1 VHRQYLRDRAFL
13 HKILEMPQRT
23 NQSTAK
29 AWLRA
34 LELTAPIASHPNR
47 ILPVV
52 IDELANKFDGAP
64 ALLSESE
71 CLTYRDLATR
81 SEQYAYWALEQ
92 GVAKGDTVCL
102 FMPNRAEYFAIWIGI
117 TSVGGVVALLNTN
130 LTGRSLAHCVNT
142 VEPRHIIV
150 AAPLLD
156 AFLSAQPYL
165 VSDAKT
171 WLHGDGPAKFPRI
184 ELDGYSSQ
192 RFADVDRR
200 PVTINDLALYI
211 YTSGT
216 TGLPKAAKVSHYRVM
231 QWSLWFAGM
240 MGTRSS
246 DRMYDCLPMYHSI
259 GGVVAIGAVLA
270 NGGSVIIREKF
281 SARNF
286 WDDVINSDCTL
297 FQYIGELC
305 RYLVKMPPHPRETSH
320 RIRLCC
326 GNGLRAD
333 VWSDFSDRFRIPQIL
348 EFYAATESNVALY
361 NVGGKPG
368 AIGQIPGFLQHRHPL
383 VLLKYDVEK
392 EEPIRNEQGYCIPCV
407 AGEVGEAVGEIDRRP
422 SNLASH
428 FQGYTNNKDSER
440 KILRDVFKS
449 GDAWFRTGDLMRK
462 DEDGY
467 FYFIDRIGDTFRWK
481 GENVATTEVS
491 EIISA
496 FSGVVEAAV
505 YGVALP
511 GHDGRAGMVALV
523 IDPSFD
529 LTKFAEYLERQLPQ
543 YARPLFL
550 RICDTIE
557 STATFKPKKH
567 DLMRQGYDPNAI
579 SDLIYFKDSKERTF
593 VRLEETMY
601 DRIQKGELP

>member
-286 WDDVINSDCTL
+286 WDDVINSDSNILASFVATSSKCLRIRARPVTGFDYVAEMDLGRMYGAISVTDFEFRKSWNFMRQLKVTSRFTTL
-297 FQYIGELC
+297 EASQV
-305 RYLVKMPPHPRETSH
+305 RLVKFRVFSNIDT
-320 RIRLCC
+320 LWCC
-326 GNGLRAD
+326 
-333 VWSDFSDRFRIPQIL
+333 
-348 EFYAATESNVALY
+348 
-361 NVGGKPG
+361 
-368 AIGQIPGFLQHRHPL
+368 
-383 VLLKYDVEK
+383 
-392 EEPIRNEQGYCIPCV
+392 
-407 AGEVGEAVGEIDRRP
+407 
-422 SNLASH
+422 
-428 FQGYTNNKDSER
+428 
-440 KILRDVFKS
+440 
-449 GDAWFRTGDLMRK
+449 
-462 DEDGY
+462 
-467 FYFIDRIGDTFRWK
+467 
-481 GENVATTEVS
+481 
-491 EIISA
+491 
-496 FSGVVEAAV
+496 
-505 YGVALP
+505 
-511 GHDGRAGMVALV
+511 
-523 IDPSFD
+523 
-529 LTKFAEYLERQLPQ
+529 
-543 YARPLFL
+543 
-550 RICDTIE
+550 
-557 STATFKPKKH
+557 
-567 DLMRQGYDPNAI
+567 
-579 SDLIYFKDSKERTF
+579 
-593 VRLEETMY
+593 
-601 DRIQKGELP
+601 

>member
-1 VHRQYLRDRAFL
+1 MRARAFPRKTL
-13 HKILEMPQRT
+13 KMPEQT

-81 SEQYAYWALEQ
+81 SNQYACWALEQ
-92 GVAKGDTVCL
+92 GIVKGETVCL
-102 FMPNRAEYFAIWIGI
+102 FMPNRAEYFATWIGI

-156 AFLSAQPYL
+156 AFLSARPYL
-165 VSDAKT
+165 MGDAKT
-171 WLHGDGPAKFPRI
+171 WLRGDAPSKFPRVEI
-184 ELDGYSSQ
+184 DKYSGPMV
-192 RFADVDRR
+192 ADVNCQ

-216 TGLPKAAKVSHYRVM
+216 TGLPKAAKVSHYRIM
-231 QWSLWFAGM
+231 QWSYWFAGM

-286 WDDVINSDCTL
+286 WDDVIDSDCTL

-305 RYLVKMPPHPRETSH
+305 RYLVKAPPHPRETGH

-326 GNGLRAD
+326 GNGLGAD

-361 NVGGKPG
+361 NAEGKPG
-368 AIGQIPGFLQHRHPL
+368 AIGRIPGFLQHRHPL
-383 VLLKYDVEK
+383 KLLKYDVEK
-392 EEPIRNEQGYCIPCV
+392 EEPIRNEQGYCVPCAV
-407 AGEVGEAVGEIDRRP
+407 EELGEAVGEIDRLP
-422 SNLASH
+422 TNPAGH
-428 FQGYTNNKDSER
+428 FQGYVKKVDSER
-440 KILRDVFKS
+440 KILRDVFKP

-462 DEDGY
+462 DEEGY

-496 FSGVVEAAV
+496 FSGVVEVVA

-511 GHDGRAGMVALV
+511 GHDGRAGMVALA
-523 IDPSFD
+523 IGPSFN
-529 LTKFAEYLERQLPQ
+529 LTEFAEYVERQLPN

-550 RICDTIE
+550 RICDRIE

-579 SDLIYFKDSKERTF
+579 GDPIYFKDSKSRTF
-593 VRLEETMY
+593 VRLEESMY